1 MFHITHQ
8 ELTEKLDQMVWS
20 YTRISCFDDCPNRF
34 WATYIEHSERH
45 DNALAQ
51 WGTLMHALIE
61 ENATD
66 KLPIN
71 KMVPAY
77 KRRFKTE
84 ITMPFPYSFRG
95 EDMRDKYFNDG
106 LGFLFYY
113 TGVPENYEVLGAEI
127 KVDTML
133 GRYKFTGFIDL
144 LLRNKDT
151 GNIILVDHK
160 SKNGFKSKKELAQYA
175 RQLYLYAKHVKEH
188 YGQPPSLLVFNLIRK
203 NMAVQIPYSD
213 KDAQAAIDWAVST
226 IDNIYAAASFP
237 TKLELNAKRKGL
249 IEQYDK
255 ADYFCMNVCD
265 HRDKCEAM
273 NTEE

>member
-1 MFHITHQ
+1 M
-8 ELTEKLDQMVWS
+8 LD
-20 YTRISCFDDCPNRF
+20 
-34 WATYIEHSERH
+34 
-45 DNALAQ
+45 
-51 WGTLMHALIE
+51 
-61 ENATD
+61 
-66 KLPIN
+66 
-71 KMVPAY
+71 
-77 KRRFKTE
+77 
-84 ITMPFPYSFRG
+84 
-95 EDMRDKYFNDG
+95 
-106 LGFLFYY
+106 
-113 TGVPENYEVLGAEI
+113 
-127 KVDTML
+127 
-133 GRYKFTGFIDL
+133 RYKFTGFIDL

-203 NMAVQIPYSD
+203 NTAVQIPYND